1 MTCPKTRWRPLAVL
15 YSYADAGPAA
25 PSPAARWAVR
35 VQSGEDDPEPTVL
48 AYAVSELVAKNL
60 VLALR
65 RSQRISRDQARKS
78 GDWYE
83 AWLAAAPEGEG
94 GG

>member
-1 MTCPKTRWRPLAVL
+1 MPEDEMAPPPVL

-35 VQSGEDDPEPTVL
+35 VQTGEDDPEPTVL

-65 RSQRISRDQARKS
+65 RSQRISRDQARES

-83 AWLAAAPEGEG
+83 AWLAAALEGEG